1 MPDAL
6 PSRAP
11 TARRSPRRPSAR
23 GSARRPRV
31 SRSRTSASR
40 LEPAIARALTRDEAD
55 PVEERML
62 EQIVRAAGAG
72 RIDRH
77 AQAPQQPV
85 DVVDLA
91 RAHRFAR
98 PEAELEADDG
108 LVRGVVEPVRP
119 AW

>member
-23 GSARRPRV
+23 AIASPPRV

-40 LEPAIARALTRDEAD
+40 LEPAIAGALTRDEAD
-55 PVEERML
+55 PVEEGVL
-62 EQIVRAAGAG
+62 EQIVRAPGPG
-72 RIDRH
+72 RIQRG
-77 AQAPQQPV
+77 AQPPQQPV

-98 PEAELEADDG
+98 PEAELETDDR
-108 LVRGVVEPVRP
+108 LV
-119 AW
+119 